1 MAGRQTV
8 PAVLETQK
16 ATHGHLAAV
25 YEKIQS
31 AASKCVPRPRAWRRR
46 NVSALQMRSGVGHA
60 APACARAC
68 ALAPPDR
75 ACPAMQQALAPGH
88 PGG

>member
-8 PAVLETQK
+8 PAVLANQK

-31 AASKCVPRPRAWRRR
+31 AASKCVPRTRRAADAFLSRWRRCPC
-46 NVSALQMRSGVGHA
+46 MRAGV
-60 APACARAC
+60 R

-75 ACPAMQQALAPGH
+75 VCPTVQQALAPGH